1 MAAPSVSADIN
12 AAGWLDRCAAHV
24 EAARQ
29 KAAAVEGAFRGASV
43 KKESETR
50 PGGNRVSVSMFP
62 PTFKVGAFSVSV
74 QRLPAD
80 ERASQPTGWGMRAES
95 LHGSYHAM
103 FMRKA
108 GVGDAFISF
117 DGWIPQEVQ
126 AIAPIF
132 EAAVDLCL
140 ADR

>member
-1 MAAPSVSADIN
+1 
-12 AAGWLDRCAAHV
+12 
-24 EAARQ
+24 
-29 KAAAVEGAFRGASV
+29 
-43 KKESETR
+43 
-50 PGGNRVSVSMFP
+50 MFP

-74 QRLPAD
+74 QRLPAA

-117 DGWIPQEVQ
+117 DGWIPQEAQ